1 MKNIKFNKRFVNLSN
16 QYKIIFLS
24 SFFSFLLI
32 FLRLFFLQVIN
43 NETYKKMSDQN
54 RIRLIATEPIRGKI
68 LDKNGNVLVR
78 SKLNYSLIIKPQ
90 FVSENIWQKY
100 KYSIANLLSLDVE
113 KLDLKY
119 KNALKNKKYSINLV
133 NNLSVD
139 QIIKFKENQ
148 ENFFGIEILRKVKR
162 DYPYKTLGAHALGYT
177 SAITNSEFKILSKKG
192 YRLNDLIGRTGVEAA
207 YEKYLRGEWGGEMIE
222 VNSNDI
228 VQKSLGVKPSKKGED
243 VTLTI
248 DLSLQKISEE
258 VLKDKKG
265 GAVIVMDPRDGAI
278 RAIAS
283 KPTFDLNFF
292 TKDFKPEKEYN
303 DLFYSKSKPL
313 FSRALNAYDP
323 GSVWKIVTALA
334 GMESGKFPPSTQ
346 LQTFPC
352 IVYGSQ
358 CFREHNDEG
367 FGTIGYEDAL
377 RVSSN
382 TFFYQIGDGV
392 GVDEI
397 NRISKILGFNKL
409 SGIEI
414 GDQEDQ
420 GLIASSEWAKK
431 GRGWGKPGETPWL
444 PEDIASMSIGQF
456 VVQTTPI
463 QIARAYAVI
472 ANGGYLVTPHLSKLG
487 KDNLRYK
494 RPMKVDIDPQHLQ
507 VIKNGLSK
515 VVQSGTGVS
524 INYGSNNFPPISGK
538 TGTAEDALGGPD
550 HAWFVCFAPSENS
563 ELLIVAFAENTPGGG
578 SVHALPMAKK
588 ILEEWHKNN
597 KN

>member
-1 MKNIKFNKRFVNLSN
+1 LKNIKFNKRFVNLSN

-100 KYSIANLLSLDVE
+100 KYSIANLLSLDIE

-265 GAVIVMDPRDGAI
+265 GAVVVMDPRDGAI

-550 HAWFVCFAPSENS
+550 HAWFVCFAPSESS

>member
-100 KYSIANLLSLDVE
+100 KYSIANLLSLDIE

-133 NNLSVD
+133 NNLSID

-177 SAITNSEFKILSKKG
+177 SSITNSEFKILSKKG

>member
-1 MKNIKFNKRFVNLSN
+1 MKNIKFNKKVVQLNN
-16 QYKIIFLS
+16 QYIIILFLS
-24 SFFSFLLI
+24 SFAFLLI
-32 FLRLFFLQVIN
+32 FFRLFFLQVIN
-43 NETYKKMSDQN
+43 NQSFKELSNQN
-54 RIRLIATEPIRGKI
+54 RIRLIAKEPIRGKI
-68 LDKNGNVLVR
+68 LDKNGEVLVS
-78 SKLNYSLIIKPQ
+78 SKLKYSLLIKPQ
-90 FVSENIWQKY
+90 FVSQIIWEKY
-100 KYSIANLLSLDVE
+100 KYSLASLLNLQIE

-119 KNALKNKKYSINLV
+119 VKGVKTKKYSINLV
-133 NNLSVD
+133 DNLSVE
-139 QIIKFKENQ
+139 QIIKFKEN
-148 ENFFGIEILRKVKR
+148 EDKYLGIEIISQVKR

-177 SAITNSEFKILSKKG
+177 SAITNSEYKILSKKG

-207 YEKYLRGEWGGEMIE
+207 YENHLRGQWGGEMIE
-222 VNSNDI
+222 VNANGK
-228 VQKSLGVKPSKKGED
+228 VQKSLGVKPPKKGKD
-243 VTLTI
+243 IFLTI
-248 DLSLQKISEE
+248 DLSLQKIAEE
-258 VLKDKKG
+258 VLQDKRG

-303 DLFYSKSKPL
+303 DLFFSDSKPL
-313 FSRALNAYDP
+313 FNRALNAYDP

-334 GMESGKFPPSTQ
+334 GMESGKFPSDTK

-358 CFREHNDEG
+358 CFREHNDVG
-367 FGTIGYEDAL
+367 FGSIGYEDAL

-382 TFFYQIGDGV
+382 TFFYQIGYEV

-397 NRISKILGFNKL
+397 NRISKILGFTKL

-414 GDQEDQ
+414 GDQEDR
-420 GLIASSEWAKK
+420 GVIASSKWAKD
-431 GRGWGKPGETPWL
+431 GRGWGKPGQTPWL

-456 VVQTTPI
+456 VVQTTPM

-472 ANGGYLVTPHLSKLG
+472 ANGGYLVTPYLSKLG
-487 KDNLRYK
+487 KENTSYK
-494 RPMKVDIDPQHLQ
+494 QPIKVDIDPKHLQ
-507 VIKNGLSK
+507 VIRNGLSK

-524 INYGSNNFPPISGK
+524 MNYGSYNFPPISGK

-563 ELLIVAFAENTPGGG
+563 ELLVVAFAENTPGGG

-588 ILEEWHKNN
+588 ILEEWHKINN
-597 KN
+597 

>member
-100 KYSIANLLSLDVE
+100 KYSIANLLSLDIE

-397 NRISKILGFNKL
+397 NRIAKILGFNKL